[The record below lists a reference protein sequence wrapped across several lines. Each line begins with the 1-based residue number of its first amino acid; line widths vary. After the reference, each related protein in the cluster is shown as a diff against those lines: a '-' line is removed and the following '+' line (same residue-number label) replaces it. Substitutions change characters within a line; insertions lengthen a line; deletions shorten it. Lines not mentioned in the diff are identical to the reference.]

1 MARKQY
7 IDGTNSGYV
16 VKNDA
21 TDKYLSGI
29 RAKYESPNYLTP
41 EYYRYVS
48 RYSKIRRIQ
57 NNDTGE
63 IFHETY
69 NNYSIPEK
77 DSDTFFTVNNA
88 VENRLDI
95 ISMKYYK
102 SPIMWWIIAIANNI
116 IDPFSELPT
125 GTVLR
130 IPELTSVYS
139 TNIL

>member
-1 MARKQY
+1 MARNTY
-7 IDGTNSGYV
+7 IDGTKSGYV
-16 VKNDA
+16 IKNDA

-29 RAKYESPNYLTP
+29 RAKYELPNYLTP
-41 EYYRYVS
+41 EYYNYTS

-57 NNDTGE
+57 DDETGE

-77 DSDTFFTVNNA
+77 SSDTYFTVDTA

-95 ISMKYYK
+95 ISMRYYK
-102 SPIMWWIIAIANNI
+102 SPIMWWVIAIANNI
-116 IDPFSELPT
+116 IDPFSEIPI

-130 IPELTSVYS
+130 IPELTSVYA